1 MIALKIIFD
10 LAIFIAWVL
19 WGALIVVTEKDNKHG
34 PWLSLILLSLLI
46 ITLGFFVWMI

>member
-10 LAIFIAWVL
+10 IAIFMVWVL

-34 PWLSLILLSLLI
+34 PWVSLILLSIFVI
-46 ITLGFFVWMI
+46 IAGFSVWI